1 MTTDLEIFGFKRL
14 LFLKQEFR
22 VRSCVQGQDSLNS
35 DILGS
40 MRENS
45 GR

>member
-1 MTTDLEIFGFKRL
+1 MTTVLEIFGFRLL
-14 LFLKQEFR
+14 LFLKQEFKA
-22 VRSCVQGQDSLNS
+22 RSYVQGQDNLNC

-40 MRENS
+40 MRGNF

>member
-1 MTTDLEIFGFKRL
+1 MNTDLEIFGFRLL
-14 LFLKQEFR
+14 LFLKREFKA
-22 VRSCVQGQDSLNS
+22 RSCVQGQDSLNS

-45 GR
+45 VR

>member
-1 MTTDLEIFGFKRL
+1 MTTDLEIFGFRLL
-14 LFLKQEFR
+14 LFLRQEFKA
-22 VRSCVQGQDSLNS
+22 RSYVQGQDSLNS

-45 GR
+45 VR